1 MRSCACSKSAN
12 NPAMKPLPLYF
23 VETLFCSGVLLAFY
37 RLLLVRKVG
46 FGCCRRFLLA
56 AVALSVLLPALDIP
70 LYPARTVVY
79 PLPLIGVEPSAVPAL
94 TTTEAEAMRAAA
106 STAAFVDW
114 PRIVRFAAGTLCLA
128 ATCIL
133 LALFAGH
140 LTAIRRLR
148 RRSRLTDCGDY
159 WLAEDPGVAT
169 PFSFLRT
176 VFLGEGL
183 TGSHRDMVLCHEASH
198 VRHRHSVE
206 RIVMELMRCLF
217 WFNPFVWIA
226 SRWLREVQEWEAD
239 SDVLAAGYDL
249 TEYRTVLF
257 RQLFGYDPDIA
268 CGLNRSFTKTR
279 FAMMT
284 QFKERRF
291 AFVRLGAAI
300 PVVAGMMLLCS
311 FTVRTADAPAKR
323 THPVTEVRIG
333 RDGLITLNGRPI
345 ECDSLAAH
353 VAAERRKLSEA
364 DQARMEVRLV
374 AEPEQTMADVEDLKQ
389 KLREARALRV
399 SYAMP
404 SKETDVQRF
413 LPPKQGMNGKVRFVE
428 MPVIK
433 ERNRFPTIVSG
444 SGAVTVGQPGRQRAV
459 APDELP
465 AMVEAFVLNESDD
478 PAGPEKEMKEIP
490 LCDGTTGRYPV
501 SEGIVQLMVER
512 TTPYAVYIEVQQA
525 LQRGFARAR
534 DAVAKRWLGAPSYD
548 ALSEADR
555 QVVDRAVPLK
565 VFEAEYVAA
574 E

>member
-1 MRSCACSKSAN
+1 
-12 NPAMKPLPLYF
+12 MKPLPLYLLE
-23 VETLFCSGVLLAFY
+23 VLFCSGLLLSFY

-46 FGCCRRFLLA
+46 FGSCRRFLLA
-56 AVALSVLLPALDIP
+56 AVVLSALLPALDIP

-79 PLPLIGVEPSAVPAL
+79 PLPLIGMEPSAVPVMAV
-94 TTTEAEAMRAAA
+94 EATQAAA
-106 STAAFVDW
+106 STTASVNW
-114 PRIVRFAAGTLCLA
+114 PQAVRFAAGALCVA

-133 LALFAGH
+133 LALFAAR

-159 WLAEDPGVAT
+159 RLAENPQVTT

-183 TGSHRDMVLCHEASH
+183 TGRRRDMVLCHEASH

-206 RIVMELMRCLF
+206 RIVVELMRCLF

-257 RQLFGYDPDIA
+257 CQLFGYDPDIA
-268 CGLNRSFTKTR
+268 CGLNRSLTKTR

-311 FTVRTADAPAKR
+311 FTVRTADAPAKQ

-333 RDGLITLNGRPI
+333 PDGRITLNGRPI
-345 ECDSLAAH
+345 DRDSLAAF
-353 VAAERRKLSEA
+353 VAAEREKLSEA
-364 DQARMEVRLV
+364 DRALMEVRLV
-374 AEPEQTMADVEDLKQ
+374 AEPEQTMDDVDDLKQ
-389 KLREARALRV
+389 ELREVRALRV

-404 SKETDVQRF
+404 SEESGVLRL
-413 LPPKQGMNGKVRFVE
+413 LPPRLGKYGKVHVVE
-428 MPVIK
+428 MPTLK
-433 ERNRFPTIVSG
+433 ERNGFRIVVSG
-444 SGAVTVGQPGRQRAV
+444 SGAVTVGQPGRQRVV

-478 PAGPEKEMKEIP
+478 PAGPEREMKEIP
-490 LCDGTTGRYPV
+490 LSDGTTGRYPV
-501 SEGIVQLMVER
+501 SEGTVLLVFER
-512 TTPYAVYIEVQQA
+512 TASYAAYIEVQQA
-525 LQRGFARAR
+525 LQQGFARAR

-565 VFEAEYVAA
+565 VFEAEYVTA